1 MRDNKLQRRILICT
15 IARTEDFWW
24 LLMVGG
30 LLWGCSPFV
39 WAFFFGFFG
48 FFFGKVHQQFDFG
61 FWSAVA
67 VMAFWSAV
75 DISTLG
81 LRLLLWLLACGC
93 CTGFWYAVAV
103 LALVCGC
110 CFDSWSAV
118 AVPVIL

>member
-1 MRDNKLQRRILICT
+1 MVCFG
-15 IARTEDFWW
+15 AV
-24 LLMVGG
+24 LLLFG
-30 LLWGCSPFV
+30 LFSSGSSV
-39 WAFFFGFFG
+39 
-48 FFFGKVHQQFDFG
+48 FFGKVYQQFDFG
-61 FWSAVA
+61 FRSAVA

-118 AVPVIL
+118 VAPVIL

>member
-1 MRDNKLQRRILICT
+1 MYNRAHGRFLVAADGRWFDL
-15 IARTEDFWW
+15 
-24 LLMVGG
+24 G
-30 LLWGCSPFV
+30 L
-39 WAFFFGFFG
+39 FFFCLGFFLRVLR

>member
-15 IARTEDFWW
+15 IARTEDSWW

-39 WAFFFGFFG
+39 WAFFLRVRR
-48 FFFGKVHQQFDFG
+48 FFFDKVYQQFDFG

-81 LRLLLWLLACGC
+81 L
-93 CTGFWYAVAV
+93 
-103 LALVCGC
+103 
-110 CFDSWSAV
+110 
-118 AVPVIL
+118 